1 MTRFKSGNLL
11 LFIVCLLMVF
21 SSNITRAETLKIYV
35 VPQYNP
41 TQIHAEWT
49 PLINRISQD
58 TGITLQLVVMSSI
71 PKFEKS
77 LLHGEPDI
85 ALVNPYH
92 AVMAKAAKGYL
103 PFLKDAKPLSG
114 ILLVR
119 KDSPYQTLQDLD
131 GKEIGFPAPNAF
143 GASLFMRA
151 LLSDAKV
158 AFREKYLN
166 THGNVYRNILNGGV
180 AAGGGVN
187 NTLNDESPD
196 VKAQLRILYQSP
208 LSASHPLVAHPRVP
222 LKTVQT
228 ILAAFLALKNDASG
242 EKLLKEVRIPNPA
255 MASYDIDYLPLEK
268 LKIDKYVIVEKD

>member
-1 MTRFKSGNLL
+1 MTRCKADNLL
-11 LFIVCLLMVF
+11 LFCVCVLMF
-21 SSNITRAETLKIYV
+21 FTSSVSRAETFKVYV

-41 TQIHAEWT
+41 TQLHAEWT
-49 PLINRISQD
+49 PLLNRISHD

-77 LLHGEPDI
+77 LLRGDPDI

-92 AVMAKAAKGYL
+92 AVMAKDAKGYL

-119 KDSPYQTLQDLD
+119 KDSPYQTLQDLE

-158 AFREKYLN
+158 SYREKYLN

-187 NTLNDESPD
+187 NTLNDENPD
-196 VKAQLRILYQSP
+196 VKGALRILYQTP

-222 LKTVQT
+222 PKIVQT
-228 ILAAFLALKNDASG
+228 ILSAFLALKNDATG
-242 EKLLKEVRIPNPA
+242 EKLLKEVRIPNPV
-255 MASYDIDYLPLEK
+255 MANYDSDYLPLEK

>member
-1 MTRFKSGNLL
+1 MTRFKSYTLS
-11 LFIVCLLMVF
+11 LFIVCLFMVF
-21 SSNITRAETLKIYV
+21 SSNVTRAETLKVYV

-41 TQIHAEWT
+41 TQLHAEWT
-49 PLINRISQD
+49 PLLHRISHD
-58 TGITLQLVVMSSI
+58 TGITLQLVMMSSI
-71 PKFEKS
+71 PKFEHS
-77 LLHGEPDI
+77 LLRGDPDI

-92 AVMAKAAKGYL
+92 AVMAKSAKGYL

-119 KDSPYQTLQDLD
+119 QDSPYKTMQDLD

-158 AFREKYLN
+158 AYREKYLN

-187 NTLNDESPD
+187 NTLNDETPD
-196 VKAQLRILYQSP
+196 VKAQLRILYQTP

-228 ILAAFLALKNDASG
+228 ILAAILALKNDASG
-242 EKLLKEVRIPNPA
+242 EKMLKEVRIPNPV
-255 MASYDIDYLPLEK
+255 MANYDIDYLPLEK